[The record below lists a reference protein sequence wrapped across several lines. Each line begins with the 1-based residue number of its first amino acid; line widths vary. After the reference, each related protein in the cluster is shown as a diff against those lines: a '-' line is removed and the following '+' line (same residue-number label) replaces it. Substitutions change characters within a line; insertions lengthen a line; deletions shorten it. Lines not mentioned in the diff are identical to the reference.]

1 MAHVS
6 GLTPDSVPGLFVA
19 CAVESLD
26 SFERQVLVAIDGQTS
41 VRTIAR
47 RFGARA
53 AAAEGVLQRWF
64 AADVLAL
71 RVRPQLT
78 ARLTLAGRWGLRSA
92 CVDTTLWR
100 AWGEPEQVRL
110 RRFGSASS
118 TWRLRPRAQLG
129 PQLLLPRW
137 WLWWRGWSTAG
148 LLVARPLGE
157 R

>member
-26 SFERQVLVAIDGQTS
+26 SFERQVLVAIDGQTN

-71 RVRPQLT
+71 RARPQLT

-110 RRFGSASS
+110 R
-118 TWRLRPRAQLG
+118 PRAQLG